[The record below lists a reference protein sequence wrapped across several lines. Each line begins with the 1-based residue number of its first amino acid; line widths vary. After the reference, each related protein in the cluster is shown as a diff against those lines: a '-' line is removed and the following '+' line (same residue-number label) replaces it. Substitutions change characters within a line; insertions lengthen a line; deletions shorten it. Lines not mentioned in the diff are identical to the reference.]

1 MGAYGKLTTE
11 TKQSLLFHTDILPLS
26 HTHTHTDELSASLFF
41 RSFVFVS
48 PRRTVYNTIL
58 ES

>member
-41 RSFVFVS
+41 RSFVFV
-48 PRRTVYNTIL
+48 
-58 ES
+58 